1 MDVKTKLMI
10 LDKIYQIYDKLA
22 RETDLACKTHC
33 STCCTRNVT
42 MTSLESYRLLE
53 YMTSNKKTHVLKK
66 LEKESEQQRFIPEI
80 TTNTLAAMCAKGDD
94 PPDEDID
101 HLWGACPFLQDNLCT
116 VYEARP
122 FGCRCF
128 TSKIDC
134 SVKGYAEV
142 DPFDMTV
149 NHLFL
154 QYIEHIDA
162 NGYYGN
168 LTDMVQYINVIENQT
183 SEGVTRKNKIKKM
196 LLQNQP
202 ITTLLIPQEHKEK
215 IQPIIHALNSINLPK

>member
-10 LDKIYQIYDKLA
+10 LDKMYKIYDNMACK
-22 RETDLACKTHC
+22 TDLACKTHC

-42 MTSLESYRLLE
+42 MTSLEGHRLLE
-53 YMTSNKKTHVLKK
+53 YIISSNKTPVLKK
-66 LEKESEQQRFIPEI
+66 LEAESEQKRFIPKI

-94 PPDEDID
+94 LPDEDID
-101 HLWGACPFLQDNLCT
+101 QLWGACPFLQDNLCT

-128 TSKIDC
+128 TSNIDC
-134 SVKGYAEV
+134 SVNGYAEV

-168 LTDMVQYINVIENQT
+168 LTDMVQYITMIENQA
-183 SEGVTRKNKIKKM
+183 SEDKTRKNKIKKT
-196 LLQNQP
+196 LLKNQP
-202 ITTLLIPQEHKEK
+202 ISTLMIPQEHKEK
-215 IQPIIHALNSINLPK
+215 IQPVIHALNSINISK

>member
-1 MDVKTKLMI
+1 
-10 LDKIYQIYDKLA
+10 
-22 RETDLACKTHC
+22 
-33 STCCTRNVT
+33 
-42 MTSLESYRLLE
+42 
-53 YMTSNKKTHVLKK
+53 
-66 LEKESEQQRFIPEI
+66 
-80 TTNTLAAMCAKGDD
+80 MCAEGND
-94 PPDEDID
+94 PPDEDMD
-101 HLWGACPFLQDNLCT
+101 HLWGACPFLEDNLCS

-128 TSKIDC
+128 SSKIDC

-168 LTDMVQYINVIENQT
+168 LTDIVQYITLIESQT
-183 SEGVTRKNKIKKM
+183 LKDIIRKNKIKKT

-202 ITTLLIPQEHKEK
+202 ITTLMIPHEHKTK
-215 IQPIIHALNSINLPK
+215 IEPIINALNSINMPAKP